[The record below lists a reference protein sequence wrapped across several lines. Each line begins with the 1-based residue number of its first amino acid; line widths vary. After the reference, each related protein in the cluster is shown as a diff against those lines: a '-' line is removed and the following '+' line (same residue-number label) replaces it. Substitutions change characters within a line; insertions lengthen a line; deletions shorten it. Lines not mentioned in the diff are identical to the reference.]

1 MVNTDWSLT
10 LSFTDSEDEE
20 EEENKE
26 EEGEKEEE
34 KEGEEE
40 KEEKDEEKEQEIEEE
55 KEEEQEEEKE
65 EEEKE
70 EKEEQQQQGE
80 EGNEDLGSFN
90 VGDFVDKGDDGVRET
105 IEKNV
110 DKELG
115 FSSAVDKNEQEGLEK
130 DDEDPGEFERKSK
143 QLKEEFIFLK
153 PVIINTVL
161 RQDDVKGNLER
172 VRQKLQK
179 FQDTKNPADVFK
191 NPAERRPLITKRKG
205 KFEDPLTH
213 GPIKQAWVAGDKS
226 SGGPEHESNRGKKNR
241 SRPSEKNQTQG
252 QHGDAEQQD
261 ERRNGC
267 DSDKSDQNERNQ
279 ACRGH
284 NSRQRGNIRA
294 GPERGP
300 KGGFY
305 QDPNNTQVHRD
316 DHFYTPQGQWF
327 DHQNAFPSQRGRGNQ
342 RGQRGCF
349 RQDPIA
355 GNQDYLLYESQERHF
370 GDEGN
375 SQPQMGRGGQGG
387 RGPPPKPKPKPKPKR
402 KGRGHGGGRGG
413 NFQEK
418 YQIPGD
424 FQESNQFSDAKDDSQ
439 FMQIQPNQQN
449 GRGGGSHEN
458 QVHPIS
464 LKELVS
470 NKTPSSFDNSDAG
483 KFRQG
488 ETNKSRQGDR
498 GRPQNR
504 LGNRDAGQTG
514 IRRAQSMPSVAEEE
528 PADQS
533 QFERNKI
540 FIQGLGEKTSRE
552 GLVNFI
558 KAKSGKEE
566 VKDVQMLKNG
576 KALVTM
582 ADEIKGTYLS
592 TEFGDLA
599 GISLFYVYDL
609 FVSYQG

>member
-1 MVNTDWSLT
+1 M
-10 LSFTDSEDEE
+10 
-20 EEENKE
+20 
-26 EEGEKEEE
+26 
-34 KEGEEE
+34 
-40 KEEKDEEKEQEIEEE
+40 
-55 KEEEQEEEKE
+55 
-65 EEEKE
+65 
-70 EKEEQQQQGE
+70 
-80 EGNEDLGSFN
+80 
-90 VGDFVDKGDDGVRET
+90 
-105 IEKNV
+105 
-110 DKELG
+110 G

-130 DDEDPGEFERKSK
+130 DEEDPGEFEQKSK
-143 QLKEEFIFLK
+143 QLQEVFSCLPLVLIT
-153 PVIINTVL
+153 TVL
-161 RQDDVKGNLER
+161 RQDDVKGNMER
-172 VRQKLQK
+172 ARQNLQK

-191 NPAERRPLITKRKG
+191 NPAERRPLITKPKG

-241 SRPSEKNQTQG
+241 SRPREKNQTQG
-252 QHGDAEQQD
+252 QHGDAERQD

-284 NSRQRGNIRA
+284 NSRQRGNTRA

-300 KGGFY
+300 RGGFY

-327 DHQNAFPSQRGRGNQ
+327 DHQNAFPSQRGRENQ

-387 RGPPPKPKPKPKPKR
+387 RGPPPKPKPKPKR
-402 KGRGHGGGRGG
+402 KGREHGGGRGG

-418 YQIPGD
+418 HQIPGD
-424 FQESNQFSDAKDDSQ
+424 FQGSNQFSDAKDDSQ

-449 GRGGGSHEN
+449 GRGGGSREN

-488 ETNKSRQGDR
+488 ETNKSRLGDR

-514 IRRAQSMPSVAEEE
+514 INRAQSMPSMAEEE

-609 FVSYQG
+609 FVSYRG

>member
-20 EEENKE
+20 EEEKKE

-40 KEEKDEEKEQEIEEE
+40 EKDEEKEEEIEEE
-55 KEEEQEEEKE
+55 KEEEKE

-90 VGDFVDKGDDGVRET
+90 VSDFVDKGDDGVRET
-105 IEKNV
+105 VEKNV

-130 DDEDPGEFERKSK
+130 DEEDPGEFERKSE

-191 NPAERRPLITKRKG
+191 NPAERRPLITKPKG

-241 SRPSEKNQTQG
+241 SRPREKNQTQG
-252 QHGDAEQQD
+252 QHGDAERQD

-279 ACRGH
+279 ACRG
-284 NSRQRGNIRA
+284 
-294 GPERGP
+294 
-300 KGGFY
+300 
-305 QDPNNTQVHRD
+305 
-316 DHFYTPQGQWF
+316 QWF

-342 RGQRGCF
+342 RGLRGCF
-349 RQDPIA
+349 RQVPIA
-355 GNQDYLLYESQERHF
+355 GNQDYLLYKSQERHF

-375 SQPQMGRGGQGG
+375 SQPQMGRGGQSG
-387 RGPPPKPKPKPKPKR
+387 RGPPPKPKPKPKR

-413 NFQEK
+413 KTIQQVPVCKSTLFT
-418 YQIPGD
+418 G
-424 FQESNQFSDAKDDSQ
+424 FSDITHDFIELYFESRR
-439 FMQIQPNQQN
+439 N
-449 GRGGGSHEN
+449 GGGPVEK
-458 QVHPIS
+458 VHHVP
-464 LKELVS
+464 K
-470 NKTPSSFDNSDAG
+470 SSQAVVVFQDA
-483 KFRQG
+483 K
-488 ETNKSRQGDR
+488 
-498 GRPQNR
+498 
-504 LGNRDAGQTG
+504 
-514 IRRAQSMPSVAEEE
+514 
-528 PADQS
+528 
-533 QFERNKI
+533 
-540 FIQGLGEKTSRE
+540 GL
-552 GLVNFI
+552 
-558 KAKSGKEE
+558 
-566 VKDVQMLKNG
+566 
-576 KALVTM
+576 
-582 ADEIKGTYLS
+582 
-592 TEFGDLA
+592 
-599 GISLFYVYDL
+599 
-609 FVSYQG
+609 